1 MNNTMLTVRPKLGET
16 VLKFVIIPN
25 FENYKINE
33 LGEIYN
39 IKTNKKLSTYIG
51 IDNYEHCVLYKK
63 GKRYRKRI
71 HSLMG
76 KAFLGNPQVV
86 CHIDNNKSNNR
97 LSNLKGATHKENIQD
112 AYNDHLYKSTNNVAV
127 IITDTTTGQVY
138 KTKSMREAERITGVD
153 RHRIKTFLTGSRN
166 NYTKWDFKYNE

>member
-63 GKRYRKRI
+63 GKRYRKRV

-86 CHIDNNKSNNR
+86 CHIDNNKNNNR

-112 AYNDHLYKSTNNVAV
+112 AYNDHLYKSTSSVKV
-127 IITDTTTGQVY
+127 IITDTETGQTY
-138 KTKSMREAERITGVD
+138 KSKSMREAERITGVD
-153 RHRIKTFLTGSRN
+153 RHRIKTFLTGSHI

>member
-1 MNNTMLTVRPKLGET
+1 MNNTMLTVRPKSGET
-16 VLKFVIIPN
+16 VLRFVIIPN

-63 GKRYRKRI
+63 GKRYRKRV

-86 CHIDNNKSNNR
+86 CHIDNNKSNNK

-112 AYNDHLYKSTNNVAV
+112 AYNDHLYKSTGSVAV
-127 IITDTTTGQVY
+127 IITDTTTDQVY
-138 KTKSMREAERITGVD
+138 KAKSMREAERITGVD
-153 RHRIKTFLTGSRN
+153 RHRIKTFLTGSHN

>member
-1 MNNTMLTVRPKLGET
+1 MCNIMLTVRPNLGET
-16 VLKFVIIPN
+16 VPRFVVIPN

-39 IKTNKKLSTYIG
+39 IKKDKKISTYIG
-51 IDNYEHCVLYKK
+51 IDGYEHCTLYKN
-63 GKRYRKRI
+63 GKKYRRRV

-86 CHIDNNKSNNR
+86 CHKDNNKSNNK

-112 AYNDHLYKSTNNVAV
+112 AYNDGLYKSTSSVSL
-127 IITDTTTGQVY
+127 IIINTITGE
-138 KTKSMREAERITGVD
+138 KCISRSMREAERITGVD
-153 RHRIKTFLTGSRN
+153 RHRIKTFLMGTHN
-166 NYTKWDFKYNE
+166 NYTEWKFEYNE

>member
-1 MNNTMLTVRPKLGET
+1 MNNTTLTVRPNMGET
-16 VLKFVIIPN
+16 VPRFVIIPN

-63 GKRYRKRI
+63 GKRYRARV

-86 CHIDNNKSNNR
+86 DHIDRNKSNNK
-97 LSNLKGATHKENIQD
+97 LSNLRGCSHRDNIMRDRELVIKPKPITCINRTDNKE
-112 AYNDHLYKSTNNVAV
+112 YYV
-127 IITDTTTGQVY
+127 
-138 KTKSMREAERITGVD
+138 KSMREAERITGID
-153 RHRIKTFLTGSRN
+153 RHRIKTFLEKTRN
-166 NYTKWDFKYNE
+166 NYTDWNFRYNK